1 MRRVRGGMATILVV
15 DDESNII
22 KTMTGI
28 LQDEGHVVHSSADG
42 KGALDF
48 LRVNQVDLVFLDVWL
63 PDIDGLEVLGRIK
76 QMNTDAAVVMIS
88 GHGSIDIAVKSTK
101 MGAFDFLEK
110 PPSMERVLT
119 TLANALEQLRLRREN
134 IKLRREV
141 MLEDEMI
148 GESPQMEEIR
158 RVIETAAT
166 TSARVFITGDNGT
179 GKELVARAIFRKS
192 KRSDKPFIKVN
203 CAAIPDELI
212 ESELFGHEKGSFT
225 GALGRRL
232 GKFELAN
239 GGTIFLDEI
248 CDMSASAQAKVLRV
262 LQEQQFERVGGS
274 ETLTVD
280 VRVISAT
287 NIDVQKAI
295 EEGRF
300 REDLFYR
307 LNVIPIRVP
316 PLSERR
322 EDIPLLVRYFFER
335 FLKEHGLGTKD
346 ISENGM
352 RFFAELPWPGNIR
365 ELKNVVE
372 RVSIMVQKEIID
384 EEDVRKHLEARPGRE
399 QIVTGDISPLKSARE
414 DFERAYI
421 IRALIANDRNVTL
434 TAKELGIERTNLH
447 RKIKQLDID
456 LDDLGS

>member
-1 MRRVRGGMATILVV
+1 MATILIV
-15 DDESNII
+15 DDEINII
-22 KTMTGI
+22 KTLTGI
-28 LQDEGHVVHSSADG
+28 LQDEGHIVHSSMDG

-48 LRVNQVDLVFLDVWL
+48 LSKNQVDLVILDVWL
-63 PDIDGLEVLGRIK
+63 PDIDGIEVLGRIK
-76 QMNTDAAVVMIS
+76 RMNTDAAVIMIS

-141 MLEDEMI
+141 LQEDEMI
-148 GESPQMEEIR
+148 GESPQIAEIR
-158 RVIETAAT
+158 RIIQTAAAT
-166 TSARVFITGDNGT
+166 NARVFITGDNGT
-179 GKELVARAIFRKS
+179 GKELVARAIFRTS
-192 KRSDKPFIKVN
+192 KRSDRPFIKVN

-262 LQEQQFERVGGS
+262 LQEQQFERVGGN
-274 ETLTVD
+274 ETITVD

-316 PLSERR
+316 SLSERR
-322 EDIPLLVRYFFER
+322 GDIPLLVRYFLDR

-346 ISENGM
+346 ISEEGM
-352 RFFAELPWPGNIR
+352 RFLAERPWPGNIR
-365 ELKNVVE
+365 ELKNVIE
-372 RVSIMVQKEIID
+372 RVSIMVQKEVID
-384 EEDVRKHLEARPGRE
+384 ADDIRQNLEPRSERD
-399 QIVTGDISPLKSARE
+399 QTVTGDISPLKSARE
-414 DFERAYI
+414 DFERQYI
-421 IRALIANDRNVTL
+421 IRALIANDKNVTL

-447 RKIKQLDID
+447 RKIKQFDID
-456 LDDLGS
+456 LDKLGS